1 MLALL
6 KPNQY
11 SRTMRYVD
19 VTADQWRR
27 RIEAPLVMP
36 AKDDAP
42 LIIWGNMT
50 PTVEVDPETRQP
62 RCIGDNIEKL
72 YALQIDI
79 DSGTTID
86 NFVKDFSRYSFQL
99 YTSFSYGF
107 KEGDRFRVI
116 FPLKEPLYT
125 KHLVPPV
132 KEILRDLF
140 HEADSTCFDKGH
152 WQIVPC
158 IRSKDAPYRYIRH
171 DGERLSFATD
181 NFAKVAEEYKDEAH
195 WRREIA
201 EADRDPNA
209 NHQHALDY
217 VQKIFDATL
226 EGARDKTV
234 YAKIRWLRD
243 DVGCTYSE
251 AISLRPPAGFDEEYR
266 LKVNKLYGCR

>member
-19 VTADQWRR
+19 VTADAWSRM
-27 RIEAPLVMP
+27 IESPMIMPNKDEAPLY
-36 AKDDAP
+36 
-42 LIIWGNMT
+42 IWGTMT
-50 PTVEVDPETRQP
+50 STVEVDPEDRMP
-62 RCIGDNIEKL
+62 RCIGANIEKI

-107 KEGDRFRVI
+107 KDGDRFRVI
-116 FPLKEPLYT
+116 FPLKEPIYT
-125 KHLVPPV
+125 EHLVPPV

-152 WQIVPC
+152 WQIAPV

-171 DGERLSFATD
+171 DGERLSFARD
-181 NFAKVAEEYKDEAH
+181 NLAKVAEEYKDKAE
-195 WRREIA
+195 WKRKID
-201 EADRDPNA
+201 EADWKPGSD
-209 NHQHALDY
+209 HSKALAY
-217 VQKIFDATL
+217 VQSVF
-226 EGARDKTV
+226 DKTQEGSRDTTV
-234 YAKIRWLRD
+234 YSKLRWLRD
-243 DVGCTYSE
+243 DVGVTYSE
-251 AISLRPPAGFDEEYR
+251 AISLRAPAGFDDKYR
-266 LKVNKLYGCR
+266 AKVDKMFGYR